1 MHLVAGLNLRLP
13 AHNAKAEWS
22 SAVHGFGLLLITAMA
37 ASGMLYFIQVALGLH
52 SAEPDGMLAM
62 TVHLVLEN
70 SAMAYMIA
78 HASLALLQHLVQS
91 MRLSTMWSLGR

>member
-1 MHLVAGLNLRLP
+1 MAGLNLRLP
-13 AHNAKAEWS
+13 AHNAKAEWP

-37 ASGMLYFIQVALGLH
+37 PSGMLYFIQVAFGLH

-70 SAMAYMIA
+70 RAMAYMIA